1 MNHKYITRN
10 IIFLCI
16 ILVCIISITIS
27 CKKDAFLDTTNKTNL
42 DDGTLWASEQNAD
55 IFLNGCYA
63 NLYPTG
69 ADWPDTQMDNF
80 SDDAHARVYFNSYSW
95 KEGNV
100 DVSLRPSGGFGGS
113 QGPSNGNNSWETT
126 YKNVRNINS
135 FIENLREHS
144 SNFTTSYVAK
154 RSDEATFLRAY
165 YYSELFMRIGGFIID
180 TVVQSRATSTLD
192 ELRKPRNTYEE
203 TFNFIISE
211 LDKIINNGNLKIK
224 YEISDPDAGRA
235 TLGAAMV
242 LKGWLQLFAAS
253 PAYNSALPAVADPG
267 NLQHFGS
274 YNAARWADAAA
285 TNKKFID
292 TWGHKGSGNYHLF
305 PDMVNFWRE
314 ENEYNP
320 EVIWDR
326 QFVPVIMPNLYG
338 SYGGP
343 CNIDGLID
351 VDWGEYQP
359 TQSIID
365 DFQMANGKDITDPA
379 SGYDDQRPYVGREK
393 RFYDF
398 ICYDGSP
405 YYREWMSK
413 PDTVW
418 MRIDKVN
425 PRNNEIDLSGAND
438 ATQTGYWFT
447 KQLSK
452 YDPRNLVDCG
462 QNYVFYRYAEVL
474 LNYAEAQNE
483 AVGPDASV
491 YEAINAIRTRPGTE
505 LPLLTTGLSK
515 DEMRKAIHR
524 ERRIELSYEQKRL
537 WDIWRWKE
545 ADVRLNQPTM
555 GMKIYN
561 SKPNDN
567 SGAWVYEK
575 FKLAMGHIFTN
586 KMYFSPIPQ
595 EVIDRNPKIIQN
607 LGY

>member
-16 ILVCIISITIS
+16 ILVCIISISTIS

-224 YEISDPDAGRA
+224 YENSDPDGGRA

-285 TNKKFID
+285 TN
-292 TWGHKGSGNYHLF
+292 
-305 PDMVNFWRE
+305 
-314 ENEYNP
+314 
-320 EVIWDR
+320 
-326 QFVPVIMPNLYG
+326 
-338 SYGGP
+338 
-343 CNIDGLID
+343 
-351 VDWGEYQP
+351 
-359 TQSIID
+359 
-365 DFQMANGKDITDPA
+365 
-379 SGYDDQRPYVGREK
+379 
-393 RFYDF
+393 
-398 ICYDGSP
+398 
-405 YYREWMSK
+405 
-413 PDTVW
+413 
-418 MRIDKVN
+418 
-425 PRNNEIDLSGAND
+425 
-438 ATQTGYWFT
+438 
-447 KQLSK
+447 
-452 YDPRNLVDCG
+452 
-462 QNYVFYRYAEVL
+462 
-474 LNYAEAQNE
+474 
-483 AVGPDASV
+483 
-491 YEAINAIRTRPGTE
+491 
-505 LPLLTTGLSK
+505 
-515 DEMRKAIHR
+515 
-524 ERRIELSYEQKRL
+524 
-537 WDIWRWKE
+537 
-545 ADVRLNQPTM
+545 
-555 GMKIYN
+555 
-561 SKPNDN
+561 
-567 SGAWVYEK
+567 
-575 FKLAMGHIFTN
+575 
-586 KMYFSPIPQ
+586 
-595 EVIDRNPKIIQN
+595 
-607 LGY
+607 

>member
-1 MNHKYITRN
+1 MW
-10 IIFLCI
+10 
-16 ILVCIISITIS
+16 V
-27 CKKDAFLDTTNKTNL
+27 
-42 DDGTLWASEQNAD
+42 SEQNAD

-63 NLYPTG
+63 HLFPTG
-69 ADWPDTQMDNF
+69 SGWPDTQMDNF
-80 SDDAHARVYFNSYSW
+80 SDDAHARVYFNSYAW

-100 DVSLRPSGGFGGS
+100 DISLTPTGGFGGA
-113 QGPSNGNNSWETT
+113 QGPSNANNSWQTT
-126 YKNVRNINS
+126 YKNVRDLNF
-135 FIENLREHS
+135 FIEKIRENA
-144 SNFTTSYVAK
+144 SNFSDSYIAK
-154 RSDEATFLRAY
+154 RIDEARFLRAY
-165 YYSELFMRIGGFIID
+165 YFSELFMRIGGFVID
-180 TVVQSRATSTLD
+180 TVTQSRATSTVD
-192 ELRKPRNTYEE
+192 ELQNPRNTFKES
-203 TFNFIISE
+203 FDFIIHE
-211 LDKIINNGNLKIK
+211 LDQIIDNGNLEVK
-224 YEISDPDAGRA
+224 YAAADGDAGRA
-235 TLGAAMV
+235 TLGAALV

-253 PAYNSALPAVADPG
+253 PAYNSASPAVADPG
-267 NLQHFGS
+267 NLQHFDS
-274 YNAARWADAAA
+274 YDAGRWADAAA
-285 TNKKFID
+285 TNKKFMD
-292 TWGHKGSGNYHLF
+292 TWGHKGSKTYDLF
-305 PDMVNFWRE
+305 SNMVNFWRE
-314 ENEYNP
+314 ENEYNS

-326 QFVPVIMPNLYG
+326 QFVPVTMPNEYG

-343 CNIDGLID
+343 CNIDGIID

-365 DFQMANGKDITDPA
+365 DYQMANGKDITDPT
-379 SGYDDQRPYVGREK
+379 SGYDSQHPYVGREK

-398 ICYDGSP
+398 ICYDGAA

-425 PRNNEIDLSGAND
+425 PRNNEIDLTGAND

-491 YEAINAIRTRPGTE
+491 YEAINAIRTRPGTD
-505 LPLLTTGLSK
+505 LPALPGGLSQ
-515 DEMRKAIHR
+515 DDMRKAIHR
-524 ERRIELSYEQKRL
+524 ERRIELAYEQKRL

-545 ADVRLNQPTM
+545 ADARLNQPTM
-555 GMKIYN
+555 GMKVYN

-567 SGAWVYEK
+567 SGVWVYEK
-575 FKLAMGHIFTN
+575 FELAMGHVFTN

-595 EVIDRNPKIIQN
+595 EVIDRNPKIVQN